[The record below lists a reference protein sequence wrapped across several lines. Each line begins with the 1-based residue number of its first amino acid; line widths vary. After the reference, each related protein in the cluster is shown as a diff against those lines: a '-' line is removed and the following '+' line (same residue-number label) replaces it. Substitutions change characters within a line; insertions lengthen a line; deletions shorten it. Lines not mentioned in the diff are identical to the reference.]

1 MVQATQKDRTG
12 VFAVG
17 DATPAESSQG
27 GAGGADDVLEI
38 DADGDT
44 DASGMQHEG
53 ALEAAALLD
62 ALEQVSNVP
71 EVSPHGQSNK
81 YVDASSTDCDA
92 ALEAAAL
99 LKQTSAF

>member
-1 MVQATQKDRTG
+1 M
-12 VFAVG
+12 G
-17 DATPAESSQG
+17 DATPAESSRG
-27 GAGGADDVLEI
+27 GTEDAEDLPDV

-71 EVSPHGQSNK
+71 EVLPMANPI
-81 YVDASSTDCDA
+81 ST
-92 ALEAAAL
+92 
-99 LKQTSAF
+99 

>member
-1 MVQATQKDRTG
+1 MDRSG

-27 GAGGADDVLEI
+27 GAGDANDVVDV
-38 DADGDT
+38 DASGDT

-62 ALEQVSNVP
+62 ALEQASNVP
-71 EVSPHGQSNK
+71 DFFPWPSNV
-81 YVDASSTDCDA
+81 YVDALAPTA
-92 ALEAAAL
+92 MLHW
-99 LKQTSAF
+99 KQQHC